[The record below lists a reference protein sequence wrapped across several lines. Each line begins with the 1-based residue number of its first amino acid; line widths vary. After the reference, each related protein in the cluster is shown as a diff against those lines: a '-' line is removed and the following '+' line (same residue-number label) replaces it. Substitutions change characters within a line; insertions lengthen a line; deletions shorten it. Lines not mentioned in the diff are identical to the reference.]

1 MTSEILTVI
10 ADRLVS
16 LELYA
21 NEGLGNH
28 SNEYTKGLAYNDRIA
43 LSCQEAVIKAEGLVG
58 SRIPAKSSIE
68 STTRGWTFVPSTS
81 ITVNW

>member
-43 LSCQEAVIKAEGLVG
+43 LSCQEAVTKAEGLIE